1 MSAPRVIVIGG
12 GLGGLWATLT
22 IAEAGHRVMLFSLF
36 EVMRSHSACAQGGIN
51 AVLDMKGQH
60 DSVQQ
65 HIVDTI
71 KGGSYLANQPPI
83 QSMCED
89 APGLIRTFERMGVT
103 FSRTPEGLL
112 DQRLFGGVKHKRTCF
127 AGASTGQQLLYGVDQ
142 QVRRLETEGQVEKQ
156 EWWEFLSI
164 VKDADGVCRGIV
176 AMDLRSLEVRAFRA
190 DAVVLATGGLG
201 QIYAPKT
208 TCSTNSTGAAAS
220 RVYQQ
225 GARFANAEFFQFH
238 PTAMLGEDKTR
249 LMTEAARGEGGR
261 VWVPK
266 DPNDRRA
273 PLRIPEA
280 ERFYFLEDWYPTY
293 GNTVPRDIASR
304 AIWKVTRE
312 LGLGV
317 GAAGEH
323 GAGEDSAGKRDVGKR
338 GADLRGAE
346 EGGAGES
353 RDRVYLDLT
362 HLDRGFVS
370 TRLGAILS
378 IYRKFAGVDP
388 LDAPMEIFPAAHYAM
403 GGLWVDYEK
412 DAATGGMKP
421 GSPRNHA
428 TSIPGLYACGEC
440 DYAYHGANRLGA
452 NSLLSASYSGRV
464 AGEAVA
470 SYLNGLE
477 QGADAVPA
485 ALFEAE
491 TARQSGINERL
502 TKASG
507 DQNPF
512 RLHRELGNL
521 MTTKVGVVRDN
532 AELDAA
538 LSGLREIEQRF
549 ERLDLGESSRWAN
562 QSLAHARQVLDML
575 KLAQVMAASARARD
589 ECRGAH
595 FKPAFDL
602 AIPEGKFP
610 GDPEFETYR
619 ERWKANN
626 AEWLKTTVAEYQPDG
641 PRIGFEP
648 VDLGLLAPDQP
659 RDYR

>member
-1 MSAPRVIVIGG
+1 MKGANTGRQVIVIGG
-12 GLGGLWATLT
+12 GLGGLWATLA

-51 AVLDMKGQH
+51 AVLDTKGQH

-83 QSMCED
+83 QSMCAD

-142 QVRRLETEGQVEKQ
+142 QVRRLETEGKVEKQ
-156 EWWEFLSI
+156 EWWEFLSL

-176 AMDLRSLEVRAFRA
+176 AMDLRSLEVRAFPA

-266 DPNDRRA
+266 DPSDRRE

-317 GAAGEH
+317 
-323 GAGEDSAGKRDVGKR
+323 
-338 GADLRGAE
+338 
-346 EGGAGES
+346 GGAGES

-470 SYLNGLE
+470 SYLSGLE
-477 QGADAVPA
+477 QGADAAPA
-485 ALFEAE
+485 VLFEAE
-491 TARQSGINERL
+491 TLRQNRINQQLMR
-502 TKASG
+502 ASG

-512 RLHRELGNL
+512 RLHRALGAL

-538 LSGLREIEQRF
+538 LSGLRELEQRF
-549 ERLDLGESSRWAN
+549 ERLALGESSRWAN
-562 QSLAHARQVLDML
+562 QSLAHARQVLDMVR
-575 KLAQVMAASARARD
+575 LAQVMAASARARD

-602 AIPEGKFP
+602 AIPAGKFP

-619 ERWKANN
+619 ERWKTNN
-626 AEWLKTTVAEYQPDG
+626 AEWLKTTLAEYQPEG

-648 VDLGLLAPDQP
+648 VDLGLLAPEQP